1 MYLSKSKIKKME
13 GTHVA
18 FQSNSKGKTVILK
31 LRKNK
36 HNLVR
41 PLLEL
46 EALEGPNRNQANN
59 ATLSHSLSLS
69 KTSGPR
75 ERKTLTLNGDQCCIS
90 ELGRCSLR

>member
-1 MYLSKSKIKKME
+1 ME

-46 EALEGPNRNQANN
+46 EALEGPNRNQANV
-59 ATLSHSLSLS
+59 TLSHSLALSL
-69 KTSGPR
+69 KPQVLER
-75 ERKTLTLNGDQCCIS
+75 EKP
-90 ELGRCSLR
+90 

>member
-1 MYLSKSKIKKME
+1 M
-13 GTHVA
+13 A

-59 ATLSHSLSLS
+59 VTLSQSLSLSLS

>member
-59 ATLSHSLSLS
+59 VTLSHSLALSL
-69 KTSGPR
+69 KPQVLER
-75 ERKTLTLNGDQCCIS
+75 EKP
-90 ELGRCSLR
+90 

>member
-1 MYLSKSKIKKME
+1 ME

-36 HNLVR
+36 HNPVR

-59 ATLSHSLSLS
+59 VTLSHSLSL
-69 KTSGPR
+69 KPQVLER
-75 ERKTLTLNGDQCCIS
+75 EKP
-90 ELGRCSLR
+90 

>member
-1 MYLSKSKIKKME
+1 MYLSKSKIKKMD

-59 ATLSHSLSLS
+59 VTLSHSLSLS
-69 KTSGPR
+69 LKPQVLER
-75 ERKTLTLNGDQCCIS
+75 EKP
-90 ELGRCSLR
+90 

>member
-1 MYLSKSKIKKME
+1 ME

-59 ATLSHSLSLS
+59 VTLSHSLALSL
-69 KTSGPR
+69 KPQVLER
-75 ERKTLTLNGDQCCIS
+75 EKP
-90 ELGRCSLR
+90 

>member
-1 MYLSKSKIKKME
+1 M
-13 GTHVA
+13 A

-59 ATLSHSLSLS
+59 VTLSQPLSLSLS

-75 ERKTLTLNGDQCCIS
+75 ERKTLTLNGDQCCTS

>member
-1 MYLSKSKIKKME
+1 ME

-59 ATLSHSLSLS
+59 VTLSHSLSL
-69 KTSGPR
+69 
-75 ERKTLTLNGDQCCIS
+75 
-90 ELGRCSLR
+90 

>member
-31 LRKNK
+31 LRKTK

-59 ATLSHSLSLS
+59 VTLSHSLALSL
-69 KTSGPR
+69 KPQVLER
-75 ERKTLTLNGDQCCIS
+75 EKP
-90 ELGRCSLR
+90 

>member
-1 MYLSKSKIKKME
+1 ME

-59 ATLSHSLSLS
+59 VTLSQSLSLSLS

-75 ERKTLTLNGDQCCIS
+75 ERKTLTLNGD
-90 ELGRCSLR
+90 

>member
-1 MYLSKSKIKKME
+1 M
-13 GTHVA
+13 A

-59 ATLSHSLSLS
+59 VTLSLSLS

>member
-1 MYLSKSKIKKME
+1 MYLSKSKIEKME

-59 ATLSHSLSLS
+59 VTLSHSLSLS
-69 KTSGPR
+69 LKPQVLER
-75 ERKTLTLNGDQCCIS
+75 EKP
-90 ELGRCSLR
+90 

>member
-31 LRKNK
+31 LRKTK

-59 ATLSHSLSLS
+59 VTLSHSLS